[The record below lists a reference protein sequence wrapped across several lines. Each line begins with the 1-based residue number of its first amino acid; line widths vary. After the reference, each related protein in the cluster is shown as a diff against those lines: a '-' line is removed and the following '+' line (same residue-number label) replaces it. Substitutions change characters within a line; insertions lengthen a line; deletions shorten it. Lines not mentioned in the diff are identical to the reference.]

1 MATPKH
7 RTAPDCSY
15 FVTTKC
21 WQGRTIFQVK
31 DIADMMIETM
41 LVYRQQGAY
50 LLHAFVVMPDHLH
63 FLITP
68 GNTTS
73 LEKAVQL
80 IKGGSSHR
88 IHKALG
94 RKSEIWQVG
103 FYDWTIRDS
112 ADWETEVVY
121 IHQNPVRA
129 RLVESAENWPYSSAT
144 GQFRLDATP
153 ERYAGFAS
161 GAKAPFV
168 AVRTQGL
175 KPLPPKEE
183 HKTGL
188 NPVPQ
193 GLKPVGS
200 EGLDVGAKTP
210 TPGAVTEEK
219 QR

>member
-7 RTAPDCSY
+7 RTAPGCSY

-21 WQGRTIFQVK
+21 GEGHATFQVAENAE
-31 DIADMMIETM
+31 ILPRT
-41 LVYRQQGAY
+41 LLHYRDSGAY
-50 LLHAFVVMPDHLH
+50 LLHEFVIMPDLHL
-63 FLITP
+63 LITP
-68 GNTTS
+68 SSTAS

-80 IKGGSSHR
+80 VKGGSSYR
-88 IHKALG
+88 IHRMRG
-94 RKSEIWQVG
+94 RNREIWQVG

-112 ADWETEVVY
+112 ADWETKVAY

-129 RLVESAENWPYSSAT
+129 RLVESPQDWPYSSAT
-144 GQFRLDATP
+144 GEFRLDPTP

-183 HKTGL
+183 HKTDTSL
-188 NPVPQ
+188 
-193 GLKPVGS
+193 
-200 EGLDVGAKTP
+200 
-210 TPGAVTEEK
+210 
-219 QR
+219 